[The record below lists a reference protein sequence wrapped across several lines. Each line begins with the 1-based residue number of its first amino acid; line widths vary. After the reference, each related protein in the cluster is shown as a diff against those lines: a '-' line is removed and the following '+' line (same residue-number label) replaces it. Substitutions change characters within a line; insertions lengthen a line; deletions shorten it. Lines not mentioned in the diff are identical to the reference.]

1 VSSSFDV
8 IVRSGRWFDGTGAPS
23 AVRDLGI
30 RDGRVVAVSERPLPA
45 GHRATV
51 LDASGCWVL
60 PGFLDVHTHYDAE
73 VLLDPG
79 LRESVRHG
87 VTTVVMGNCSLST
100 VYSTPLD
107 CADLFARVEAVPRAC
122 ILDAL
127 TGNKTWHSAEEYVGA
142 LEKRPLGPNIAAFL
156 GHSDLRAH
164 VMGLGRAV
172 DPRVR
177 PTAAELGT
185 MEALLG
191 EARAAG
197 LLGLSTMT
205 SPFSRLAGDRYRS
218 ARLPS
223 TYATWHEYRRLHRIL
238 RRTGGIL
245 QSAPNPA
252 MPLNTL
258 LFLAASAAPAG
269 RPPLKTTLLTA
280 IDPKAVPGLAPVL
293 TRTARLAASALGAD
307 MRWQH
312 LPVPFELYSDGID
325 LVIFEEFGATAAALH
340 LRTEAERRRL
350 LLDGDFRRRFRRE
363 YRRPLPPRAWHRDL
377 YDAEI
382 VACPEP
388 GLAGRSFGEVAE
400 GRGSHPV
407 DTFLDLVAAHGT
419 RLRWRTTIANH
430 RPAVLDR
437 LAADPAVQFGFAD
450 SGAHLRNM
458 AFYNAPLRLL
468 KRVYDADRA
477 GRPILPL
484 ERAVHR
490 LTGELA
496 AWFGLDAGRLRE
508 SDRADF
514 VVVNPAGLDD
524 SLAAYHEAPMDAY
537 GGLSR
542 MVNRNDPAVPAVC
555 VAGEVVWQDGQF
567 AAGYGTS
574 CGTGQF
580 LRHQENQF
588 PRHRENAR

>member
-1 VSSSFDV
+1 MRKPFDV
-8 IVRSGRWFDGTGAPS
+8 VVKNGRWFDGTGAAS

-30 RDGRVVAVSERPLPA
+30 RDGEVAAVSARPLPA
-45 GHRATV
+45 EGCGRV
-51 LDASGCWVL
+51 LDATGRWVL
-60 PGFLDVHTHYDAE
+60 PGFLDIHTHYDAE

-100 VYSTPLD
+100 VHATPLD
-107 CADLFARVEAVPRAC
+107 CADLFARVEAVPRGC

-127 TGNKTWHSAEEYVGA
+127 TAHKTWDSAEEYVAA
-142 LEKRPLGPNIAAFL
+142 LEKRPLGPNVAAFL

-172 DPRVR
+172 DPGAR
-177 PTAAELGT
+177 PTERELRRMDELLAA
-185 MEALLG
+185 
-191 EARAAG
+191 ARTAG
-197 LLGLSTMT
+197 LMGLSTMT
-205 SPFSRLAGDRYRS
+205 SPFSRLAGDRHRS

-223 TYATWHEYRRLHRIL
+223 SYATWHEYRRLHRTL

-258 LFLAASAAPAG
+258 LFLAASAAPG
-269 RPPLKTTLLTA
+269 RAPLRTTLLTA
-280 IDPKAVPGLAPVL
+280 IDPKAAPGLATVV
-293 TRTARLAASALGAD
+293 TRAAALASRAAGAD
-307 MRWQH
+307 VRWQH
-312 LPVPFELYSDGID
+312 LPVPFELYADGID
-325 LVIFEEFGATAAALH
+325 LVVFEEFGATAAALH

-350 LLDGDFRRRFRRE
+350 LLDGGFRQRFRRE
-363 YRRPLPPRAWHRDL
+363 YRHRLPPRAWHRDL
-377 YDAEI
+377 YDSEI

-388 GLAGRSFGEVAE
+388 GLTGRSFGRIADE
-400 GRGSHPV
+400 RGDHPV
-407 DTFLDLVAAHGT
+407 DTFLDLVAAHGP

-437 LAADPAVQFGFAD
+437 LAADPTVQFGFAD

-468 KRVYDADRA
+468 RRVRDAELA

-496 AWFGLDAGRLRE
+496 SWFGLAAGTLREGDRADLVVVDPAGLDAG
-508 SDRADF
+508 
-514 VVVNPAGLDD
+514 LD
-524 SLAAYHEAPMDAY
+524 AYHEAPMEIY

-542 MVNRNDPAVPAVC
+542 MVNRNDTAVTAVC
-555 VAGEVVWQDGQF
+555 VAGEPVYQHGRF
-567 AAGYGTS
+567 ADGYGSTR
-574 CGTGQF
+574 GTGRF
-580 LRHQENQF
+580 LRHDGST
-588 PRHRENAR
+588 R

>member
-1 VSSSFDV
+1 MPKPFDV
-8 IVRSGRWFDGTGAPS
+8 VVRGGRWFDGTGAAS

-30 RDGRVVAVSERPLPA
+30 SDGVLTAVSARPLYA
-45 GHRATV
+45 REGGRTI
-51 LDASGCWVL
+51 DARERWVL
-60 PGFLDVHTHYDAE
+60 PGLLDIHTHYDAE

-100 VYSTPLD
+100 VHATPLD
-107 CADLFARVEAVPRAC
+107 CADLFARVEAVPYDC

-127 TGNKTWHSAEEYVGA
+127 SAHRSWDSAESYVAA
-142 LEKRPLGPNIAAFL
+142 LEKRPLGPNVAAFL

-164 VMGLGRAV
+164 VMGLGRSV
-172 DPRVR
+172 DAKER
-177 PTAAELGT
+177 PTERELRR
-185 MEALLG
+185 MEELLSA
-191 EARAAG
+191 ARAAG
-197 LLGLSTMT
+197 LVGLSTMT

-223 TYATWHEYRRLHRIL
+223 TYASWGEYRRLHRTL

-258 LFLAASAAPAG
+258 LFLAAGAG
-269 RPPLKTTLLTA
+269 RARPALRTTLLTA
-280 IDPKAVPGLAPVL
+280 IDPKAAPGLAAAL
-293 TRTARLAASALGAD
+293 TRSTAAASRLLGTD
-307 MRWQH
+307 LRWQH

-325 LVIFEEFGATAAALH
+325 LVVFEEFGATAAALH
-340 LRTEAERRRL
+340 LRTEAERRAL
-350 LLDGDFRRRFRRE
+350 LLDDGFRRRFRRE

-382 VACPEP
+382 VSCPEP
-388 GLAGRSFGEVAE
+388 GLAGRSFGAVADE
-400 GRGSHPV
+400 RGQHAV

-419 RLRWRTTIANH
+419 RLRWRTTLANH

-437 LAADPAVQFGFAD
+437 LAASPVVQFGFAD

-468 KRVYDADRA
+468 KRVRDAELA
-477 GRPILPL
+477 GRPILSL
-484 ERAVHR
+484 EAAVHR

-496 AWFGLDAGRLRE
+496 AWFGLPAGTLRE
-508 SDRADF
+508 GDRADLA
-514 VVVNPAGLDD
+514 VVDPAGLDD
-524 SLAAYHEAPMDAY
+524 ELAAYHEVPMVAY
-537 GGLSR
+537 GGLPR
-542 MVNRNDPAVPAVC
+542 MVNRNDAAVDAVC
-555 VAGEVVWQDGQF
+555 VAGEVVFEKGEF
-567 AAGYGTS
+567 APGYGTTR
-574 CGTGQF
+574 GTGRF
-580 LRHQENQF
+580 LRHGEG
-588 PRHRENAR
+588 AR

>member
-1 VSSSFDV
+1 MPTSFDV
-8 IVRSGRWFDGTGAPS
+8 VVRNGRWFDGTGAAS

-30 RDGRVVAVSERPLPA
+30 RDGEVAAVSARPLPVE
-45 GHRATV
+45 GCRQV
-51 LDASGCWVL
+51 LDATGCWVL
-60 PGFLDVHTHYDAE
+60 PGFLDIHTHYDAE

-100 VYSTPLD
+100 VHATPLD
-107 CADLFARVEAVPRAC
+107 CADLFARVEAVPRRC

-127 TGNKTWHSAEEYVGA
+127 TAHKTWSTAEEYVAA
-142 LEKRPLGPNIAAFL
+142 LEKRPLGPNVAAFL

-164 VMGLGRAV
+164 VMGLARAV
-172 DPRVR
+172 DPRTR
-177 PTAAELGT
+177 PTERELRRMEELLAA
-185 MEALLG
+185 
-191 EARAAG
+191 ARTAG
-197 LLGLSTMT
+197 LVGLSTMT
-205 SPFSRLAGDRYRS
+205 SPFSRLAGDRHRS

-223 TYATWHEYRRLHRIL
+223 TYAGWHEYRRLHRTL

-258 LFLAASAAPAG
+258 LFLAASSAPA
-269 RPPLKTTLLTA
+269 RAPLKTTLLTA
-280 IDPKAVPGLAPVL
+280 IDPKAAPGLAGVL
-293 TRTARLAASALGAD
+293 TRTAALAGRALGAD
-307 MRWQH
+307 LRWQH

-325 LVIFEEFGATAAALH
+325 LVVFEEFGATAAALH

-350 LLDGDFRRRFRRE
+350 LLDGGFRQRFRRE
-363 YRRPLPPRAWHRDL
+363 YRRRLPPRAWHRDL

-388 GLAGRSFGEVAE
+388 GLTGRSFGRIADD
-400 GRGSHPV
+400 RGDHPV
-407 DTFLDLVAAHGT
+407 DTFLDLVAEHGT

-437 LAADPAVQFGFAD
+437 LAADPFVQFGFAD

-468 KRVYDADRA
+468 KRVRDAERA
-477 GRPILPL
+477 GRPFLRP

-496 AWFGLDAGRLRE
+496 SWFGLAAGTLRE
-508 SDRADF
+508 GDRADL
-514 VVVNPAGLDD
+514 VVVDPAGLDD
-524 SLAAYHEAPMDAY
+524 TVDAYHEAPTDAY

-542 MVNRNDPAVPAVC
+542 MVNRNDAAVPAVC
-555 VAGEVVWQDGQF
+555 VAGEVVCRHGRF
-567 AAGYGTS
+567 ADGYGSART
-574 CGTGQF
+574 TGRF
-580 LRHQENQF
+580 LRHGGS
-588 PRHRENAR
+588 AR

>member
-1 VSSSFDV
+1 MPKPFDV
-8 IVRSGRWFDGTGAPS
+8 VVHGGRWFDGTGAAS
-23 AVRDLGI
+23 AVRNLGI
-30 RDGRVVAVSERPLPA
+30 RDGVVTAVSARPLHT
-45 GHRATV
+45 GEGGRTI
-51 LDASGCWVL
+51 DARGRWVL

-100 VYSTPLD
+100 VYATPLD
-107 CADLFARVEAVPRAC
+107 CADLFARVEAVPYDR

-127 TGNKTWHSAEEYVGA
+127 TAYRTWDSAESYVDA
-142 LEKRPLGPNIAAFL
+142 LEKRPLGPNVAAFL

-172 DPRVR
+172 DPKER
-177 PTAAELGT
+177 PTERELRRMEELLAA
-185 MEALLG
+185 
-191 EARAAG
+191 ARAAG
-197 LLGLSTMT
+197 LVGLSTMT

-223 TYATWHEYRRLHRIL
+223 TYASWGEYRRLHRTL

-258 LFLAASAAPAG
+258 LFLASGAG
-269 RPPLKTTLLTA
+269 RARPALRTTLLTA
-280 IDPKAVPGLAPVL
+280 IDPKAAPGLATAL
-293 TRTARLAASALGAD
+293 TRATAAAGRLLGTD
-307 MRWQH
+307 LRWQH

-325 LVIFEEFGATAAALH
+325 LVVFEEFGATAAALH
-340 LRTEAERRRL
+340 LRTEAERRAL
-350 LLDGDFRRRFRRE
+350 LMDDGFRRRFGRE
-363 YRRPLPPRAWHRDL
+363 YRRSLPPRAWHRGL

-382 VACPEP
+382 VSCPEP
-388 GLAGRSFGEVAE
+388 GLAGRGFGAVADE
-400 GRGSHPV
+400 RGQYVV
-407 DTFLDLVAAHGT
+407 DVFLDLVAAHGT

-437 LAADPAVQFGFAD
+437 LATSPVVQFGFAD

-468 KRVYDADRA
+468 KRVRDAESA
-477 GRPILPL
+477 GRPILSP
-484 ERAVHR
+484 EAAVHR

-496 AWFGLDAGRLRE
+496 AWFGLSAGTLRE
-508 SDRADF
+508 GDRADL
-514 VVVNPAGLDD
+514 VVLDPEGLDD
-524 SLAAYHEAPMDAY
+524 ELAAYHEAPVAAY

-542 MVNRNDPAVPAVC
+542 MVNRNDAAVDAVC
-555 VAGEVVWQDGQF
+555 VAGDVVFEKGTFADGF
-567 AAGYGTS
+567 GATR
-574 CGTGQF
+574 GTGRF
-580 LRHQENQF
+580 LRHGGD
-588 PRHRENAR
+588 AR